1 MFYKTFTFTKH
12 LLSQNFLK
20 HTFYSSK
27 KYILSFY
34 KFTFYP
40 KVVMLIN
47 LLIYCKCYCAIF
59 IIYM

>member
-27 KYILSFY
+27 KYICPF
-34 KFTFYP
+34 
-40 KVVMLIN
+40 IN
-47 LLIYCKCYCAIF
+47 LLLSKGCHVN
-59 IIYM
+59 